1 MSDDQILTKQWLTK
15 KLEADRLAEK
25 KATEEHSTEEVREQ
39 ARQAYLET
47 AGVEPTQTEL
57 DELVLE
63 LRSQQ
68 TLERMAA
75 NRRQATRQGLQRF

>member
-1 MSDDQILTKQWLTK
+1 MTDEILTQEWLEQ
-15 KLEADRLAEK
+15 KLAAGRTAEK
-25 KATEEHSTEEVREQ
+25 KAAEEHSTEEVREQ
-39 ARQAYLET
+39 ARLAYLET
-47 AGVEPTQTEL
+47 AGVEPTETEL

-68 TLERMAA
+68 TLERIAA